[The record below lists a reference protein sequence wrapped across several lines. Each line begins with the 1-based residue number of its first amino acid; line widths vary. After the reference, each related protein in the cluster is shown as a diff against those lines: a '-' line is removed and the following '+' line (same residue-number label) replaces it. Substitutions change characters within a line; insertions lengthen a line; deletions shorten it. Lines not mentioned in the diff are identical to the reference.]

1 MDNTEAYK
9 IYRKEYM
16 KHWRKGKKY
25 SIKDAEPLIK
35 ERLLKT
41 VSEKRQEI
49 ENNLNLSLKVAY
61 TFNQSDDVFNYD
73 PDYLAELSHCTAL
86 ISNAL
91 IRIAKLGR
99 E

>member
-1 MDNTEAYK
+1 MNKDEIYK

-16 KHWRKGKKY
+16 KNWRKGKKY

-35 ERLLKT
+35 ERLLRT
-41 VSEKRQEI
+41 VGEKRQEI

-61 TFNQSDDVFNYD
+61 TINQAEDLFNYD
-73 PDYLAELSHCTAL
+73 PDYLAELNQCTAI

-91 IRIAKLGR
+91 HRITRLGR